1 MRTKFILILCLVL
14 FGALAG
20 MLLLA
25 RHDTAKRVDVAFQKY
40 EPVTVSFS
48 RLRGDAHHFV
58 SVYWRL
64 KFAGK
69 KPPLRDAFAYWS
81 LRPFRHVTVVTK

>member
-1 MRTKFILILCLVL
+1 MRAKFILILCLVL
-14 FGALAG
+14 FGGLAALF
-20 MLLLA
+20 LLA
-25 RHDTAKRVDVAFQKY
+25 RHDTSQRVEGKFHTY

-58 SVYWRL
+58 SVYWRI

-69 KPPLRDAFAYWS
+69 KPPLHDAFACWS

>member
-1 MRTKFILILCLVL
+1 MRAKFILTLCLVV

-20 MLLLA
+20 IFLLA
-25 RHDTAKRVDVAFQKY
+25 RHDTTERVDAAFHKY
-40 EPVTVSFS
+40 EPVNVSFS

-58 SVYWRL
+58 SVYWRI

>member
-1 MRTKFILILCLVL
+1 MKFILTLCLVL
-14 FGALAG
+14 LSAFAG

-25 RHDTAKRVDVAFQKY
+25 HHDTTDRVDVAFSKF

-58 SVYWRL
+58 SIYWRL

-69 KPPLRDAFAYWS
+69 KPPLREAVAYWS